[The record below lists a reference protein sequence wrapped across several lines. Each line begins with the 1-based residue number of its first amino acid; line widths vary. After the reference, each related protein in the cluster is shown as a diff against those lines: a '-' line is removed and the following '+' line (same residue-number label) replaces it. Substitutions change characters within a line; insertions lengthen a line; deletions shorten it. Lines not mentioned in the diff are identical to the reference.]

1 MSVIDLRVTSSPRPS
16 GIRSQSPGGGAIDDA
31 QLLAAAIEREDWAWP
46 ALVERYT
53 GLVASITWSYRLASA
68 DAAEVRQMVW
78 MRLFESMNRI
88 RQPKCI
94 AGWIRSVARNECLR
108 KLNKYRREI
117 PSDDESA
124 FARESSDDEVD
135 GSILA
140 HERQEAVR
148 RALAEL
154 PGRGRILLETLLEEP
169 GLTYEELAIQLDM
182 PIGSIGPTRQRCL
195 SRLRAVPELTQLAA
209 S

>member
-1 MSVIDLRVTSSPRPS
+1 VSVIDLRVTSTPRPT
-16 GIRSQSPGGGAIDDA
+16 GARSHPRSDAMDDA
-31 QLLAAAIEREDWAWP
+31 QLLAAAIERKDWAWP

-53 GLVASITWSYRLASA
+53 GLVASITWSYRLGSA
-68 DAAEVRQMVW
+68 DAAEVRQVVW

-88 RQPKCI
+88 RQPECI
-94 AGWIRSVARNECLR
+94 AGWIRSVTRNECLR
-108 KLNKYRREI
+108 KLHKYSQEI
-117 PSDDESA
+117 PSDDEA
-124 FARESSDDEVD
+124 TFAGESDDQVD

-140 HERQEAVR
+140 RERQEAVR

-154 PGRGRILLETLLEEP
+154 PVRGRVLLETLLEQP

-195 SRLRAVPELTQLAA
+195 TRLRAVPELALLAA
-209 S
+209 SA